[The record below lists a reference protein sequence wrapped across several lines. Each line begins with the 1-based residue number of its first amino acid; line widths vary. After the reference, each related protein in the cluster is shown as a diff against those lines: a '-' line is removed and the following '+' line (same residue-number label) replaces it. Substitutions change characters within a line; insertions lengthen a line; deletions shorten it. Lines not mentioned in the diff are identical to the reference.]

1 MLFGVPYM
9 GSKTKIALDILKQLP
24 KGERFV
30 DLFGGGFAMS
40 HTALLTNRYE
50 QVLYNDINPLITDLV
65 KRSLNG
71 EFNYKVFKP
80 KCISRKEFNEN
91 KEKCGYIKYIWSFGN
106 NGQNYLFGEKIYDIK
121 KSLHD
126 FIVFDTHSDII
137 DKEFPKI
144 YDFVRANNIH
154 DRRLQAQRFFS
165 KKHNEL
171 VQLARIERLQQLER
185 I

>member
-9 GSKTKIALDILKQLP
+9 GSKTKISLDILKQLP
-24 KGERFV
+24 KGKRFV
-30 DLFGGGFAMS
+30 DLFGGGFAIS
-40 HTALLTNRYE
+40 HAVLLTNRYE

-80 KCISRKEFNEN
+80 KWISRKEFNEN
-91 KEKCGYIKYIWSFGN
+91 KEKDGYIKYIWSFGN
-106 NGQNYLFGEKIYDIK
+106 NGKTYLFCEQIENIK
-121 KSLHD
+121 KALHD

-165 KKHNEL
+165 KKNNEF
-171 VQLARIERLQQLER
+171 V
-185 I
+185 